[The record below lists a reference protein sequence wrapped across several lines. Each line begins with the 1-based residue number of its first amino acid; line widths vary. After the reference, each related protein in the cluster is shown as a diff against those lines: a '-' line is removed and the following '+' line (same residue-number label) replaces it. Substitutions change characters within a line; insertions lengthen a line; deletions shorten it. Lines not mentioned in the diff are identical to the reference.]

1 MAGQLYEALRMP
13 VTEAQALGRRITFG
27 GHSLGGSLALL
38 LAVLFRLQHC
48 LPADLVRGCTFGSP
62 PILSHSG
69 GEGGDGVLKVRHLP
83 GDDVPRATF
92 LHVNERS
99 G

>member
-1 MAGQLYEALRMP
+1 MAGRLYEALRMP

-38 LAVLFRLQHC
+38 LAVLFRLQHR

-62 PILSHSG
+62 PVLSHG
-69 GEGGDGVLKVRHLP
+69 GGDGGDGVLKVP
-83 GDDVPRATF
+83 AW
-92 LHVNERS
+92 
-99 G
+99 